1 MSSPL
6 PPLYA
11 LRAFDVAAQ
20 HGSFTRAA
28 QALHLTPG
36 AISRHI
42 RTLESHFQCQLF
54 VRNGPSVELTD
65 AGRALAS
72 QLRVGFATLESAC
85 ETFRGTRRLLRL
97 KSPSTLTVNWLLKA
111 LHGFNENNSMP
122 EVQVSSVWM
131 DVDRVDF
138 HREPFDCAILLGNG
152 SFGDNTRSLRLFEEL
167 LAPVCAPWLVDNA
180 RQDLAACTLIHP
192 STDRRDWRRWLQGS
206 ERENAVDLSKGHLFD
221 TLEQGNQAAIG
232 GHGVSVGDVALSLN
246 ALESGLLALPFSR
259 FTRTGDG
266 YYLVWPADSSKQA
279 GILRLGEYLL
289 ARTPDVV
296 HLQTQ

>member
-20 HGSFTRAA
+20 HGSYTRAA

-42 RTLESHFQCQLF
+42 RTLEESFQCQLF
-54 VRNGPSVELTD
+54 ARNGPTVELTD

-72 QLRVGFATLESAC
+72 QLRSGFATLESAC
-85 ETFRGTRRLLRL
+85 EAFRNTRRLLRL
-97 KSPSTLTVNWLLKA
+97 KSPSTLTVNWLLQA
-111 LHGFNENNSMP
+111 LRGFDENNSTS

-138 HREPFDCAILLGNG
+138 RYEAFDCAILLGNG
-152 SFGDNTRSLRLFEEL
+152 QFGEHTRSRRLFDEL
-167 LAPVCAPWLVDNA
+167 LAPVCAPWLVERA
-180 RQDLAACTLIHP
+180 RQDLSACELIHP
-192 STDRRDWRRWLQGS
+192 SADRRDWRRWLQGS
-206 ERENAVDLSKGHLFD
+206 ELQSRIDLSKGHLFD

-232 GHGVSVGDVALSLN
+232 GHGVSVGDVALSLR
-246 ALESGLLALPFSR
+246 ALDNGLLALPFSR
-259 FTRTGDG
+259 FVRTGDG
-266 YYLVWPADSSKQA
+266 YYLVSPADSSKQQA
-279 GILRLGEYLL
+279 ITRLGDYLL

-296 HLQTQ
+296 HLQAE